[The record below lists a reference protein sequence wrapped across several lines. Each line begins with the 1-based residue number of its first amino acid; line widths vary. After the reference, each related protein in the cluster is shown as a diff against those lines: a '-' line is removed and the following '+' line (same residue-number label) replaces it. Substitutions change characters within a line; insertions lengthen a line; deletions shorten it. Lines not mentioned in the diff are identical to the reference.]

1 MKKGI
6 FEERIR
12 NEYLRFNEILN
23 KILGFLNRLINR
35 EHSFMQPRKVN
46 DAIKRS
52 ILKTK
57 RNRCD
62 FLRVPFLILS

>member
-35 EHSFMQPRKVN
+35 ELSFMQPRKVN

-57 RNRCD
+57 RNR
-62 FLRVPFLILS
+62 